1 MHPEVTDELIEK
13 NSDSKTIAEF
23 REKTLARLKK
33 SEEDQSQA
41 NYERDVIKKAVEN
54 ASFEVPEVM
63 VTQRANQMV
72 DELTMNL
79 EAHHMSLPMYLQYL
93 GKDVKTYRD
102 EQKPVALENL
112 KADLVL
118 DAIAKKEDLKVTKEE
133 TLAEMQKIADT
144 QGATLHQVQKII
156 KENGSLPLL
165 VSNIMRRKA
174 ADLVLSSAKGA
185 AEAKEEKT
193 EE

>member
-1 MHPEVTDELIEK
+1 M
-13 NSDSKTIAEF
+13 
-23 REKTLARLKK
+23 
-33 SEEDQSQA
+33 
-41 NYERDVIKKAVEN
+41 EN

-118 DAIAKKEDLKVTKEE
+118 DAIAKKEDLKVKKEE

-144 QGATLHQVQKII
+144 QVLPFIRSRKSLRKMDPCPCSFPISCAAKPLILYSALPKVQQKQ
-156 KENGSLPLL
+156 KKKRLKNNQLGGGPRELCPYCC
-165 VSNIMRRKA
+165 
-174 ADLVLSSAKGA
+174 
-185 AEAKEEKT
+185 
-193 EE
+193 

>member
-1 MHPEVTDELIEK
+1 MSRISKVREIPEVTDELIEK

-102 EQKPVALENL
+102 EQK
-112 KADLVL
+112 
-118 DAIAKKEDLKVTKEE
+118 T
-133 TLAEMQKIADT
+133 
-144 QGATLHQVQKII
+144 GC
-156 KENGSLPLL
+156 S
-165 VSNIMRRKA
+165 RKPE
-174 ADLVLSSAKGA
+174 G
-185 AEAKEEKT
+185 
-193 EE
+193 